1 MKNPVRYGEAEYEL
15 NGRGGWRRDVTH
27 VTLSP
32 ESRFRSETIRQLMI
46 KTGIED
52 VDEEKP
58 KEDKEGDA
66 TASAG
71 AGDLS
76 AAGQNQGEKKASLKT

>member
-1 MKNPVRYGEAEYEL
+1 VDG
-15 NGRGGWRRDVTH
+15 RRDVTH
-27 VTLSP
+27 ITLIP
-32 ESRFRSETIRQLMI
+32 ESRFRSETVRQLMI

-52 VDEEKP
+52 VDEEKQ
-58 KEDKEGDA
+58 KEDKKGDA

-76 AAGQNQGEKKASLKT
+76 GAGQNQGEKKESLKTS